1 MSAAARTTRTLGL
14 GSAANGLLAY
24 LVFVMTTRSLGPDA
38 ASPVSVLWSYWAFT
52 GAAFTF
58 PLQHWIARS
67 VTAHGDGAV
76 HKALPRIS
84 ALVLAVS
91 VVLGGAA
98 WVAREPL
105 FHRSDGWFPAMVA
118 AVTLGSAVIGVLR
131 GGLSARNR
139 WHALAWSLAAENAV
153 RCAGVGILILLGN
166 QDVVAYG
173 LCLVSGSLVAAL
185 WPSALRFRAVPVVG
199 RAPNPLAFLAGASL
213 AQLIGQVVLTGGPV
227 VLALV
232 GGSPRAVTTLFAALA
247 LFRAPYML
255 ALGMVAQLTTRVA
268 HLVMSGD
275 VESMRRMRRW
285 LRVGTAG
292 LVVLAGLGAAL
303 LGPFLLRLIFGSEV
317 ELSPGLT
324 ALVAVGCTVAVAN
337 LVLMV
342 SALAQGRS
350 AAVAR
355 GWLVGIAAS
364 VVCFFALTALG
375 VGDEPAV
382 VWCFVVAE
390 GVAYAALS
398 VVERTQRPRY
408 R

>member
-1 MSAAARTTRTLGL
+1 VSAAARTTRTLGL

-24 LVFVMTTRSLGPDA
+24 LVFVLTTRSLGPDA
-38 ASPVSVLWSYWAFT
+38 ASPVSVLWSYWAFA

-58 PLQHWIARS
+58 PLQHWIART
-67 VTAHGDGAV
+67 VAAHGDGAV
-76 HKALPRIS
+76 REAVPRIG

-91 VVLGGAA
+91 LVLGGAA

-105 FHRSDGWFPAMVA
+105 FHRSDAWFPAMVA
-118 AVTLGSAVIGVLR
+118 GVTLGSAVIGVLR
-131 GGLSARNR
+131 GGLSARHR
-139 WHALAWSLAAENAV
+139 WVALAWSLASENAV
-153 RCAGVGILILLGN
+153 RCVGVGILIVVGN
-166 QDVVAYG
+166 KDVVAYG
-173 LCLVSGSLVAAL
+173 LCLVAGPAVAAV
-185 WPSALRFRAVPVVG
+185 WPSAFRFRATTVTG

-227 VLALV
+227 VLALA
-232 GGSPRAVTTLFAALA
+232 GGSPREVTTLFAALA

-268 HLVMSGD
+268 NLVIRG
-275 VESMRRMRRW
+275 ELEAMRRMRRG
-285 LRVGTAG
+285 LRLGTAG

-303 LGPFLLRLIFGSEV
+303 LGPFLLRLIFGDEV
-317 ELSPGLT
+317 VLSRALT

-364 VVCFFALTALG
+364 VVGFFALTALG
-375 VGDEPAV
+375 VEEEAVV
-382 VWCFVVAE
+382 VWCFVIAE
-390 GVAYAALS
+390 TVAYGALS
-398 VVERTQRPRY
+398 VVEQAERPRS